1 VFMVESE
8 RVVPRSL
15 VTRVAGKALR
25 PRSED

>member
-1 VFMVESE
+1 MVESE
-8 RVVPRSL
+8 RIVPRSL